1 MKTLVKVF
9 GFISLFG
16 LLISGISWGKKE
28 GMVGGKYYPPNV
40 NPSKVKEFCQEIQ
53 PLWQKQ
59 WQLSSEVL
67 NLWGQNPPNWEA
79 ILQKEMEIQ
88 RLRVEIQKK
97 AYEKGLPYGPRK
109 GLNFRKLCG
118 W

>member
-1 MKTLVKVF
+1 MRNIAKGLMMLSFLSLVFTGIVF
-9 GFISLFG
+9 
-16 LLISGISWGKKE
+16 GKKE
-28 GMVGGKYYPPNV
+28 TLVGGKYYPPNL
-40 NPSKVKEFCQEIQ
+40 NPTKVKEFCQEIQ

-59 WQLSSEVL
+59 LQLSSEVRV
-67 NLWGQNPPNWEA
+67 LWAQTPPNWEA
-79 ILQKEMEIQ
+79 IQQKEIEIQ
-88 RLRVEIQKK
+88 KIRVEIQKK